1 MKSCRVRCRARVSRL
16 LSWVIVSGGNLE
28 PEAIE
33 VILARLHHYP
43 YGWRQ
48 ELPAAYR
55 FFGQPVAVTI
65 ETRPFPEAGEP
76 PKPADAEL
84 HLVRL
89 VLAGLPD
96 VLATAAQ
103 EYAAY
108 NDAFPELL
116 RKVTDPRLWVC
127 REFQQQDG
135 PDRWA
140 LTSGI
145 SDAPDWTIFVE
156 FCGLSFLEVW
166 SGD

>member
-1 MKSCRVRCRARVSRL
+1 M
-16 LSWVIVSGGNLE
+16 E

-33 VILARLHHYP
+33 AILATLQPYP

-48 ELPAAYR
+48 ELPAPYR

-76 PKPADAEL
+76 PRPASAEL
-84 HLVRL
+84 DLVRL
-89 VLAGLPD
+89 VLAGLPG
-96 VLATAAQ
+96 VLTIAAR
-103 EYAAY
+103 EYAAH
-108 NDAFPELL
+108 NDAFPEVL
-116 RKVTDPRLWVC
+116 RKVSDPRVWVC
-127 REFQQQDG
+127 REFQQRDG

-156 FCGLSFLEVW
+156 FRGLSFLEVW